1 MSTQAGHVDL
11 KTRVRQEFE
20 EYLLVSAYMILFIGA
35 FTLYRHLIL
44 AEYGV
49 YFSYGSAI
57 VEGLILGKIVLI
69 GRALHVGERK
79 TDSPLIWPTLRKSV
93 LFGLLFFVFAILE
106 TAVKRLLHHEEPFE
120 AFLGVTPQA
129 RNEALARAIMM
140 FVALIPFFAF
150 GELRKHF
157 GAESLVRLFFRALPH
172 DGLATR

>member
-1 MSTQAGHVDL
+1 MSTRTEPASL
-11 KTRVRQEFE
+11 KTRVRREFKD
-20 EYLLVSAYMILFIGA
+20 YLLVSAYMTAFIGA

-69 GRALHVGERK
+69 GEALHVGERE
-79 TDSPLIWPTLRKSV
+79 TAAPLFWVALRKSL
-93 LFGLLFFVFAILE
+93 LFGLLFFAFSILE
-106 TAVKRLLHHEEPFE
+106 TAVKRVLHHEALFE
-120 AFLGVTPQA
+120 AFRGITP
-129 RNEALARAIMM
+129 RDRDEAVARAIMM

-157 GAESLVRLFFRALPH
+157 RADSLAALFFRPI
-172 DGLATR
+172 RK

>member
-1 MSTQAGHVDL
+1 MSTRPGHPGL
-11 KTRVRQEFE
+11 KAKVRHELE
-20 EYLLVSAYMILFIGA
+20 EYLLVSAYMIAFIGA

-57 VEGLILGKIVLI
+57 IEGLILGKIVLI
-69 GRALHVGERK
+69 GQALHVGERE
-79 TDSPLIWPTLRKSV
+79 TERPLIWTTLRKSL
-93 LFGLLFFVFAILE
+93 LFGLLFFAFTILE
-106 TAVKRLLHHEEPFE
+106 TTVKRLIHHEPLFQ
-120 AFLGVTPQA
+120 AFAAITPEV

-157 GAESLVRLFFRALPH
+157 GAKSLVRLFFGGR
-172 DGLATR
+172 GSER